1 VKDEII
7 TYTKWEHEVRKIG
20 SSMSILGSSTSS
32 SACNFSADLY
42 IDVTYIPVFKLN
54 ELGWYNPV
62 YECSPGLSKRCDD
75 F

>member
-32 SACNFSADLY
+32 SACNFNADLY
-42 IDVTYIPVFKLN
+42 IDVKYLF
-54 ELGWYNPV
+54 
-62 YECSPGLSKRCDD
+62 LS
-75 F
+75 